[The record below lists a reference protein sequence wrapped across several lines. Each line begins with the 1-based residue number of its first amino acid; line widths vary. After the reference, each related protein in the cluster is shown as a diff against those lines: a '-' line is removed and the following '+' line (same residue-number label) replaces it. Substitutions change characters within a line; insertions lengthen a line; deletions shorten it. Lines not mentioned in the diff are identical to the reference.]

1 MAAVRS
7 SVRILPRASIGAHP
21 LSSSR
26 SSSSLLRMRQQQQ
39 RTFFS
44 PPTSEP
50 QTLTASARLPYNHAA
65 LYDRIA
71 DIDSYASFLPY
82 CRSARV
88 TAWSAPDEDA
98 DPERRGRR
106 RWPTRADLTA
116 GWGGIEATYTSRV
129 FCAPGIGVV
138 EAISGDARTELSEAE
153 LRRYGLRDDGPDP
166 RGDDGGVFKSLV
178 TRWTVTPA
186 EEAARADRFQNE
198 WSDVRLDIKFQ
209 FENPLYG
216 AVSSAV
222 ADKLAPVMVNAF
234 VEQAKRVLKE
244 PRKS

>member
-7 SVRILPRASIGAHP
+7 SVRILPRAGIGAHP
-21 LSSSR
+21 LSSR
-26 SSSSLLRMRQQQQ
+26 SSSRLRMRQQPQQ

-65 LYDRIA
+65 LYDQIA
-71 DIDSYASFLPY
+71 DIDSYVTFLPY

-88 TAWSAPDEDA
+88 TAWSAPDA
-98 DPERRGRR
+98 DPEWRGRR

-186 EEAARADRFQNE
+186 EDAARADRFQNE
-198 WSDVRLDIKFQ
+198 WSDVRLDIKFR

>member
-7 SVRILPRASIGAHP
+7 SARILPRASIGAHP
-21 LSSSR
+21 LSSS
-26 SSSSLLRMRQQQQ
+26 SSSLLRMRQHQQ

-71 DIDSYASFLPY
+71 DIDSYATFLPY

-88 TAWSAPDEDA
+88 TAWSAPDA
-98 DPERRGRR
+98 ERSGRR

-116 GWGGIEATYTSRV
+116 GWGGFEATYTSRV

-166 RGDDGGVFKSLV
+166 RGDGGGVFKSLM

-186 EEAARADRFQNE
+186 EDAARADRFQNE

>member
-1 MAAVRS
+1 MATVRS
-7 SVRILPRASIGAHP
+7 SVRIFPRASIAAHP
-21 LSSSR
+21 LSS
-26 SSSSLLRMRQQQQ
+26 SSSSLLRMRQQQL

-88 TAWSAPDEDA
+88 TAWSTPDADA
-98 DPERRGRR
+98 DPERRSRRR

-138 EAISGDARTELSEAE
+138 EAISGDARTELSDAE
-153 LRRYGLRDDGPDP
+153 LRRYGLRDDGPGP
-166 RGDDGGVFKSLV
+166 RGGDGGVFKSLV

-186 EEAARADRFQNE
+186 EDAARADRFQNE